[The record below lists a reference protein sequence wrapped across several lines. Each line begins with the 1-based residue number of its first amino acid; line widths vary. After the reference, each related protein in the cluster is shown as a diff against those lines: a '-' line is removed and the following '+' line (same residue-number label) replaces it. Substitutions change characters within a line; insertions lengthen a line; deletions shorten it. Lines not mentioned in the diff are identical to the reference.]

1 MPEQPRQQSQVNQLL
16 DELDML
22 NYRLADKL
30 DMYMSPSTPTLGEAK
45 VANTPTNPSVLVMR
59 LRNLV
64 DQLRDIDNRLNI

>member
-22 NYRLADKL
+22 NYQLADKL

-45 VANTPTNPSVLVMR
+45 VANQNNPSVLVMR
-59 LRNLV
+59 LQNLV
-64 DQLRDIDNRLNI
+64 AQLRDIDNRLNI

>member
-45 VANTPTNPSVLVMR
+45 VASQNNPSVLVMR
-59 LRNLV
+59 LQNLV
-64 DQLRDIDNRLNI
+64 AQLRDIDNRLNI